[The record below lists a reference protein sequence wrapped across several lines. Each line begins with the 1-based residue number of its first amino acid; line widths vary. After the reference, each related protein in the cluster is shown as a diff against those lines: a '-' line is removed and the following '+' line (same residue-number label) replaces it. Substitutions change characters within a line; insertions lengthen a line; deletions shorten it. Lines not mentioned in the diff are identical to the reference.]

1 MEGDVMESSPNDIT
15 QLLLAWSDGDKAALD
30 KLMPVVY
37 QELHRLAHNHLTGE
51 REGHTLQTTALVN
64 EAYVK
69 LIDQKRVR
77 WQSRSHFFAVA
88 SKIMRRILV
97 DYARSRKCAKRG
109 GGLPTIGLD
118 EGIVVSPERSEE
130 IIAVD
135 EALTALAGT
144 DERKARIVEL
154 RFFVGL
160 SIEETA
166 ALLEVSPGTV
176 MKDWTFAKA
185 WLQRKLNK
193 INSDER

>member
-1 MEGDVMESSPNDIT
+1 M
-15 QLLLAWSDGDKAALD
+15 
-30 KLMPVVY
+30 
-37 QELHRLAHNHLTGE
+37 
-51 REGHTLQTTALVN
+51 
-64 EAYVK
+64 
-69 LIDQKRVR
+69 
-77 WQSRSHFFAVA
+77 
-88 SKIMRRILV
+88 
-97 DYARSRKCAKRG
+97 G
-109 GGLPTIGLD
+109 GD
-118 EGIVVSPERSEE
+118 EGYFFERDVTKEKKRSEE